1 MYLKKES
8 SMIAYTRD
16 EIIPATEV
24 ARNFSSVFKSLVDG
38 AKERIAIAKNNKLE
52 LVVLRI
58 EEYERLQDIADLS
71 EHIEIYKT
79 VTERTAKDTG
89 TRIGLN
95 EMMNRFGVK
104 EVDVHD

>member
-1 MYLKKES
+1 
-8 SMIAYTRD
+8 MIAYARD

-38 AKERIAIAKNNKLE
+38 AKEKIAIAKNNKLE

-58 EEYERLQDIADLS
+58 EEYERLQDIADLA

-79 VTERTAKDTG
+79 VKDRTAKDTG
-89 TRIGLN
+89 VRIGLSD
-95 EMMNRFGVK
+95 MMNRFGVN
-104 EVDVHD
+104 EADVRN

>member
-1 MYLKKES
+1 
-8 SMIAYTRD
+8 MIAYTRD

-52 LVVLRI
+52 LVVLPI
-58 EEYERLQDIADLS
+58 EEYERLKDIADLA

-79 VTERTAKDTG
+79 LKNRIAKDTG
-89 TRIGLN
+89 VRIGLDD
-95 EMMNRFGVK
+95 MMTRFGVN
-104 EVDVHD
+104 EADVRD

>member
-1 MYLKKES
+1 
-8 SMIAYTRD
+8 MIAYARD

-52 LVVLRI
+52 LVVLPI
-58 EEYERLQDIADLS
+58 EEYERLKDIADLA

-79 VTERTAKDTG
+79 VSKRTATDKG
-89 TRIGLN
+89 VRIGLSD
-95 EMMNRFGVK
+95 MMNRFGVN
-104 EVDVHD
+104 EADVRN

>member
-1 MYLKKES
+1 
-8 SMIAYTRD
+8 MIAYARD

-38 AKERIAIAKNNKLE
+38 AKDRIAIAKNNKLE
-52 LVVLRI
+52 LVVLPI
-58 EEYERLQDIADLS
+58 EEYERLKDIADLA

-79 VTERTAKDTG
+79 VSERTSNKSD

-95 EMMNRFGVK
+95 DMMGRFGIK
-104 EVDVHD
+104 ESDVRD

>member
-1 MYLKKES
+1 
-8 SMIAYTRD
+8 MIAYARD

-52 LVVLRI
+52 LVVLPI
-58 EEYERLQDIADLS
+58 EEYERLQDIADLA

-79 VTERTAKDTG
+79 VRERTEKDMG
-89 TRIGLN
+89 VRIGLN
-95 EMMNRFGVK
+95 DMMNRFGVN
-104 EVDVHD
+104 EADVRD

>member
-1 MYLKKES
+1 
-8 SMIAYTRD
+8 MIAYARD

-52 LVVLRI
+52 LVVLPI
-58 EEYERLQDIADLS
+58 EEYERLQDIADLA

-79 VTERTAKDTG
+79 LRERTEKDMG
-89 TRIGLN
+89 VRIGLN
-95 EMMNRFGVK
+95 EMMNRFGVN
-104 EVDVHD
+104 EADVRD

>member
-1 MYLKKES
+1 
-8 SMIAYTRD
+8 MIAYARD

-52 LVVLRI
+52 LVVLPI
-58 EEYERLQDIADLS
+58 EEYERLKDIADLA

-79 VTERTAKDTG
+79 LKDRTGKDTG
-89 TRIGLN
+89 VRIGLDD
-95 EMMNRFGVK
+95 MMNRFGVN
-104 EVDVHD
+104 ESDVRD

>member
-1 MYLKKES
+1 
-8 SMIAYTRD
+8 MISYARD

-58 EEYERLQDIADLS
+58 EEYERLQDIADLA

-79 VTERTAKDTG
+79 VTKRTASNTED
-89 TRIGLN
+89 RIGLN
-95 EMMNRFGVK
+95 DMMKRFGIK
-104 EVDVHD
+104 EADVRD